1 MQVGCE
7 LGVCSEC
14 HLRASLFFPLKSEL
28 TSSVGSNGGSGSIL
42 RVEGK

>member
-7 LGVCSEC
+7 LCVYSEF

-28 TSSVGSNGGSGSIL
+28 ASSVESNGGSGSIL
-42 RVEGK
+42 ES